1 MKHTGPPKPNTS
13 LSEAVLEA
21 VATEMGVEQS
31 DLPDPLFDA
40 IDPEALDR
48 LFRPDRNGQ
57 PTRDGHITF
66 TYAGYEVTTYSDKRV
81 ELLPLEQS

>member
-1 MKHTGPPKPNTS
+1 MNPTGPPKPDSS

-40 IDPEALDR
+40 IEPEALDS
-48 LFRPDRNGQ
+48 LFRPDRNGH
-57 PTRDGHITF
+57 PTRSGHTTF
-66 TYAGYEVTTYSDKRV
+66 SYAGYEVTAYSDKRV
-81 ELLPLEQS
+81 ELQPLERS